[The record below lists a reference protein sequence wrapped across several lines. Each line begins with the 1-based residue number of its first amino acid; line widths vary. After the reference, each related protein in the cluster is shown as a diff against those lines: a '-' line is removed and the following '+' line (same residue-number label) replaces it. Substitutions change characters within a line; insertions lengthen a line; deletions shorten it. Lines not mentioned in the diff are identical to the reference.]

1 MIVQLIT
8 ILILPDEI
16 CGLIE
21 EKTVKLMSVLD
32 GVAKIIELKGC
43 FDNVVTSDD
52 SVFVDTLIVEYN
64 PVVAIELEDDPV
76 IL

>member
-1 MIVQLIT
+1 M
-8 ILILPDEI
+8 EI

-32 GVAKIIELKGC
+32 LIDGVAKLKGC
-43 FDNVVTSDD
+43 FDTSDD

>member
-1 MIVQLIT
+1 M
-8 ILILPDEI
+8 

-21 EKTVKLMSVLD
+21 EKTVKLMSVLDLID

-52 SVFVDTLIVEYN
+52 SVSVDTLIVEYN
-64 PVVAIELEDDPV
+64 PVIAIELEADPV

>member
-1 MIVQLIT
+1 M
-8 ILILPDEI
+8 EI

-32 GVAKIIELKGC
+32 LIDGVAKIIEL
-43 FDNVVTSDD
+43 
-52 SVFVDTLIVEYN
+52 VEYN